1 MSWVVENART
11 IKRVCWVFVVILSL
25 LTVIGIADRF
35 QRQRVMFLEGQQALL
50 TQRSAWNY
58 SNLVRQQQTHKLQ
71 QTLLEADPPPPGCL
85 SDEYIAMQQRTT
97 EIQSAGVDE
106 LKQFTLR
113 VPIHQVAPLP
123 SPQRPRLSL
132 QEGQIQM
139 TSRQLLGYSCGGG
152 DVVIQETQ
160 TRLQAQPLPP
170 RTAAGPA
177 FVDRLVVHV
186 AVTDDQMPTWYF
198 DIHFTPNNA
207 EYIPATG
214 AGWPASLPTE
224 GPDQERFV
232 RQFSNL
238 HQGLQMRYYSEPLVE
253 NFLPQFLK
261 WNSFGMLLL
270 VGIIMC
276 LLMINWLVMHL
287 VDSSVVQYRAA
298 TRDYLTGLY
307 NRRAAIS
314 IAEAELARATRKPS
328 SLCVLMV
335 DIDHFKLVN
344 DTYGHDGGDEVL
356 KFFAQLLNQTLRQ
369 PDLVARFGGEEF
381 LIVLPDTDLTGA
393 QTMAERL
400 LQTLHNSM
408 LEYGGRSFGVT
419 CSMGVAAWRGP
430 EENFSTLLVR
440 ADLLLYQAKQQ
451 GRDRY
456 VSEYCRTPS
465 LHTHV

>member
-1 MSWVVENART
+1 
-11 IKRVCWVFVVILSL
+11 
-25 LTVIGIADRF
+25 
-35 QRQRVMFLEGQQALL
+35 
-50 TQRSAWNY
+50 
-58 SNLVRQQQTHKLQ
+58 
-71 QTLLEADPPPPGCL
+71 
-85 SDEYIAMQQRTT
+85 
-97 EIQSAGVDE
+97 
-106 LKQFTLR
+106 
-113 VPIHQVAPLP
+113 
-123 SPQRPRLSL
+123 
-132 QEGQIQM
+132 
-139 TSRQLLGYSCGGG
+139 
-152 DVVIQETQ
+152 
-160 TRLQAQPLPP
+160 
-170 RTAAGPA
+170 
-177 FVDRLVVHV
+177 
-186 AVTDDQMPTWYF
+186 
-198 DIHFTPNNA
+198 
-207 EYIPATG
+207 
-214 AGWPASLPTE
+214 
-224 GPDQERFV
+224 
-232 RQFSNL
+232 
-238 HQGLQMRYYSEPLVE
+238 
-253 NFLPQFLK
+253 
-261 WNSFGMLLL
+261 MLLL